1 MTKEVNKSKILFI
14 FLSILVTV
22 FSMLGNI
29 ITSSEGAVSLI
40 HFESFYLYVIAIA
53 VSLYLVFKG
62 KNANIM
68 ILFSLLSYV
77 WTYFLV
83 DQMIREITDIELVV
97 QPMFYVYLSSS
108 IFLLIA
114 LFLNKKNDIE
124 HITTNS
130 TNCIQNDEMMD
141 QNNFLFT
148 NFLSGFKEIP
158 YNTTILLVN
167 DTKSSSLNL
176 VYRLSSEQTIQIPF
190 LAINKLSYIN
200 RVRVSNA
207 SKKIED
213 NSAKSL
219 LLSSAMFGG
228 SPVLQVASFYGMNS
242 LFDSIS
248 NNYEKVNFNSYFEIT
263 IEIIINNELKKI
275 VFTCDIDPK
284 LFIDKLLPLIS
295 K

>member
-1 MTKEVNKSKILFI
+1 MKKEVNKIKILFI
-14 FLSILVTV
+14 ILSILVTV
-22 FSMLGNI
+22 FSMMGNI
-29 ITSSEGAVSLI
+29 ITSSEGAVGLI